1 MNYIIVII
9 YNPEFDTIRKW
20 NHLIEICTSFKFIIV
35 DNSDEDNALLFSS
48 NCKYIPLHHNTGIA
62 TAQNTGI
69 SYALIHGATNIVFF
83 DQDSDV
89 PEGYFES
96 IVSEYKKIKNIV
108 PNLAMLGPTVIN
120 KETNENYKTKGASSS
135 DDYVLT
141 STLIS
146 SGTVAEINIFKE
158 IGLMDDSL
166 FIDGVDFEWCWRA
179 VGKGY
184 VCARTQRV
192 SLLHKVGQQYKLFL
206 GYPIIV
212 SSPTRYFYQYR
223 NFLKLIRR
231 DYVPRSWKIKT
242 SIRRFVELFVVPF
255 YADKKWETFHQML
268 RGIKAGLIN
277 R

>member
-1 MNYIIVII
+1 MYCVIVY
-9 YNPEFDTIRKW
+9 YNPPNEIVKKW
-20 NHLIEICTSFKFIIV
+20 ENIVLEHFFVHFIIV
-35 DNSDEDNALLFSS
+35 DNSCYENLHPLSKNCSYISLFE
-48 NCKYIPLHHNTGIA
+48 NKGIA
-62 TAQNTGI
+62 YAQNQGI
-69 SYALIHGATNIVFF
+69 EYAINKENDYIIFF

-89 PEGYFES
+89 PEGYFEN
-96 IVSEYKKIKNIV
+96 IISEYRRIKKSI
-108 PNLAMLGPTVIN
+108 PNLAMLGPKVIN
-120 KETNENYKTKGASSS
+120 KETNESYKTKGASSS
-135 DDYVLT
+135 DEYVLT

-146 SGTVAEINIFKE
+146 SATVAEINTFIE

-212 SSPTRYFYQYR
+212 STPIRYFYQYR

-268 RGIKAGLIN
+268 RGIKAVLIN
-277 R
+277 I